1 MTNVEVTLG
10 EHRKGRRLIL
20 NFSIMTFESKRR
32 GLEQEMMN
40 NKWWENRRFLW
51 LACWFMTPQTKAKK
65 IWLSSSTVLY
75 MNS

>member
-10 EHRKGRRLIL
+10 EHRKGKRSIL

-40 NKWWENRRFLW
+40 N
-51 LACWFMTPQTKAKK
+51 
-65 IWLSSSTVLY
+65 
-75 MNS
+75 